1 MNFDEDMK
9 VGLSNRFLK
18 PRIFSKQRG
27 ELTKKSTLKLLE
39 SPQQKQELDSP
50 MVRQVNHLLMMS
62 TNACKEKEKRANM
75 SPDRKKSVAF
85 NSDLGE
91 IFEAK

>member
-1 MNFDEDMK
+1 MNFDEDMR

-18 PRIFSKQRG
+18 PRIFSKKRAA

-39 SPQQKQELDSP
+39 SPLHKQEPDSP
-50 MVRQVNHLLMMS
+50 MTRQVNHLLMMS

-75 SPDRKKSVAF
+75 SPDRRQAF

-91 IFEAK
+91 IFDAK